1 MALKCQIRI
10 LGGFHTER
18 ILFIDLFKSGTQ
30 GEVLDHL
37 PDFHR
42 IFSQLGVDFLWL
54 ILRPH
59 GLMYWIEINIY
70 NLWSERKFLKS
81 KIR

>member
-1 MALKCQIRI
+1 MGLKCQIWI
-10 LGGFHTER
+10 SEGFHTER

-42 IFSQLGVDFLWL
+42 IFSQLCVDFLWL
-54 ILRPH
+54 ILGPH
-59 GLMYWIEINIY
+59 ALIEIYIY